1 MDLWRIIINKEVI
14 IQKLFSNKTNVS
26 TNKGAKEVRE
36 EVKEC
41 KNPTNKTLPITEK
54 TLTRLIKTTERS
66 TNNWNRLWK
75 YKRFLP
81 SKNLKKNKS
90 YSNKE
95 DHEDV
100 HQWLKWT

>member
-1 MDLWRIIINKEVI
+1 MDLWRIIINNEVI

-26 TNKGAKEVRE
+26 TNKGAKEVCE

-66 TNNWNRLWK
+66 TNNWNRYENINAFYQAK
-75 YKRFLP
+75 
-81 SKNLKKNKS
+81 
-90 YSNKE
+90 
-95 DHEDV
+95 
-100 HQWLKWT
+100 T